1 MKFEWDDKKAA
12 SNLLKHG
19 IAFDDA
25 VGVFNDS
32 MALTF
37 PDPDHSVGEIRLL
50 TFGYSKGG
58 KLLAVIHTERGQ
70 NIRIVSARKVTRHE
84 RGTYEQS

>member
-1 MKFEWDDKKAA
+1 MKFEWDDQKAA

-19 IAFDDA
+19 IAFEDA
-25 VGVFNDS
+25 AGVFSDS

-37 PDPDHSVGEIRLL
+37 PDPDHSLGEIRLL

-70 NIRIVSARKVTRHE
+70 NIRIVSVRKVTRHE